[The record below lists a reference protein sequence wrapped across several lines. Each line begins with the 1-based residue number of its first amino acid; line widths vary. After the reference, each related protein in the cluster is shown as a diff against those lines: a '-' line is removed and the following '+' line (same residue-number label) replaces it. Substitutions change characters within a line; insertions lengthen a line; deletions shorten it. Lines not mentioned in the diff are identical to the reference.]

1 MIYRKTGSVTYG
13 KTGSVTYGKNGWVR
27 TLEERGRVAQT
38 VAWQK
43 RSPSQ
48 TKKKACGRW
57 EEQEW
62 GHGRIRGRDVKSET
76 CAWHLRVALARGTC
90 LLPSNVEVEGV
101 PTAVAARGVE
111 REPEE
116 VHVEGLRERTLADN
130 HVDVLEPE
138 DAIDRERVALAIGCG
153 AHELRDPQRP
163 VRRYCRTQ
171 RQQQPRAARH
181 QRSER
186 CVMKLAPKYNDRRN
200 SECFRC

>member
-1 MIYRKTGSVTYG
+1 MGENLGREGSRGT
-13 KTGSVTYGKNGWVR
+13 N
-27 TLEERGRVAQT
+27 GRVAKT
-38 VAWQK
+38 VAISDQK
-43 RSPSQ
+43 KRVADE
-48 TKKKACGRW
+48 KK
-57 EEQEW
+57 QEW

-116 VHVEGLRERTLADN
+116 VHVEGLCERTLADN

-181 QRSER
+181 QREVCDETR
-186 CVMKLAPKYNDRRN
+186 AKV
-200 SECFRC
+200 